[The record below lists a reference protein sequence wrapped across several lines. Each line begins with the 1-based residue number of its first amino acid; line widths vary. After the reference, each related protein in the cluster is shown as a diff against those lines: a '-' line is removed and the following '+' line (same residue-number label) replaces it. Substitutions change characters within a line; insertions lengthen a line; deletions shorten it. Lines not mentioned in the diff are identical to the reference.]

1 MLADIVF
8 YLFGAVILFGIISC
22 WVWALTPNNEDTEE

>member
-8 YLFGAVILFGIISC
+8 YLLGAVLLFGIISC
-22 WVWALTPNNEDTEE
+22 WVWALSPNDEDTEE